1 MLVSFSHIIYLS
13 VTSEFRR
20 SSEAEL
26 ESPISPTEDKENRF
40 SWHRSKSL
48 NVLNDDGEVEVC
60 SQQDVQVADKVV
72 KTCFKYW

>member
-1 MLVSFSHIIYLS
+1 MLVSCSHIIYLS

-26 ESPISPTEDKENRF
+26 ESPTSPTEDKENRF

-48 NVLNDDGEVEVC
+48 NVLTDDGEVEVF
-60 SQQDVQVADKVV
+60 SQQDVQVANKVV
-72 KTCFKYW
+72 KTCCKYW